1 MGIEPTSHD
10 SRRSSTGFED
20 QAHHQTG
27 RASSWA
33 PARLQGYLNCSNLE
47 TALPQ
52 KHVHFLFI
60 ACGTSS

>member
-33 PARLQGYLNCSNLE
+33 TERLKGYLNCSHLE

-52 KHVHFLFI
+52 HTRTF
-60 ACGTSS
+60 CS